1 MSDPAGQ
8 NGNSVE
14 GDDEHAS
21 EGPGVQQDEVLHWK
35 QQAEQARLEA
45 FQLRCVIDAKDKEIQ
60 LLRQQLVDQV
70 CIWLCVDVM
79 FYTGKECM
87 QHQQHRCLQ
96 KLVTGSS

>member
-21 EGPGVQQDEVLHWK
+21 QVQQDDVLHWK

-70 CIWLCVDVM
+70 
-79 FYTGKECM
+79 
-87 QHQQHRCLQ
+87 R
-96 KLVTGSS
+96 S